1 MTRDINEPVQGKHE
15 RTNQGGEAETLVGAD
30 L

>member
-1 MTRDINEPVQGKHE
+1 MTRDIKQPVQGKHE
-15 RTNQGGEAETLVGAD
+15 RANQGGKAETLVSAD